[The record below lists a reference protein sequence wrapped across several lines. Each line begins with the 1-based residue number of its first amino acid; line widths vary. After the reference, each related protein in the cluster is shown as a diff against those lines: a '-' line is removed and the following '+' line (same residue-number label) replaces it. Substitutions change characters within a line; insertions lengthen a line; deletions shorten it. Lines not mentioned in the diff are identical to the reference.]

1 MATPKSTKKK
11 QPQGRA
17 LTIGGKT
24 YIQPKAGIEAY
35 LHYLEVRDG
44 VMETEGKTG
53 LYTAKQFRE
62 VMDCIVEM
70 YGNQFTVAEM
80 SDPETG
86 LTVDQIILEFAAID
100 VGIGQSVNTNMEQMQ
115 ENFMQGK

>member
-1 MATPKSTKKK
+1 MATTKKSTK

-17 LTIGGKT
+17 LTIGGVT
-24 YIQPKAGIEAY
+24 YVQPKASIDAY

-53 LYTAKQFRE
+53 LYTAKQFRDM
-62 VMDCIVEM
+62 MDCIVEM

-80 SDPETG
+80 TDPEAG
-86 LTVDQIILEFAAID
+86 LSVDQIIFEFAAIE
-100 VGIGQSVNTNMEQMQ
+100 VGIGQNVNQNVEQMQ